1 MKFRDY
7 VGLAMGFIMLSGML
21 STSMVLASGDDDG
34 DARDRGHQPRVVKS
48 KVIEGVAVL
57 GDNNAAQKAMYNI
70 PDLGPAYFNWVYAYN
85 PNGSTPTIIP
95 ANAPKN
101 TVLAGG
107 IDPLAQAIGL
117 IPAHVD
123 PSMINVP
130 LHQTPVV
137 VDGAGTRAQVPSAAE
152 QPGSTTSRSLPSK
165 PITLGKWMQAKGTM
179 KIRCYADDTA
189 TVDIRLT
196 NLIENGVYSL
206 WTIYL
211 ADRDGDGQTDGV
223 APYALGGVPNV
234 IVPDAN
240 NSATVSRKLGFCPL
254 TDPKLIFIDIAF
266 HSDGSVYGGAPD
278 QPFAS
283 FSQPMGSVTHTHV
296 EFPMNVTPIE

>member
-1 MKFRDY
+1 MNSWNCIKWSAGACA
-7 VGLAMGFIMLSGML
+7 VAG
-21 STSMVLASGDDDG
+21 VLVSAAAIASGDG
-34 DARDRGHQPRVVKS
+34 DSDQGGGNHPRLIRAKT
-48 KVIEGVAVL
+48 IEGVAVL
-57 GDNNAAQKAMYNI
+57 GDNNAAQKAMFNI

-85 PNGSTPTIIP
+85 PNGSTPTLITP
-95 ANAPKN
+95 NSPKE
-101 TVLAGG
+101 TILAGG

-130 LHQTPVV
+130 IYQTPVV
-137 VDGAGTRAQVPSAAE
+137 VDGAGTRAQVPSAAQ
-152 QPGSTTSRSLPSK
+152 QPGSTTSRSLPNK

-179 KIRCYADDTA
+179 KVRCFSDETA
-189 TVDIRLT
+189 TVEIRLS

-211 ADRDGDGQTDGV
+211 ADRNGDGQTDGV

-234 IVPDAN
+234 VVPDAN
-240 NSATVSRKLGFCPL
+240 NNAVVTRKLGFCPL
-254 TDPKLIFIDIAF
+254 TDPKLIFIDVAF

-278 QPFAS
+278 QPFAT

-296 EFPMNVTPIE
+296 EFPMNVSPLP